1 MVKGFGRMTL
11 NFKYPF
17 SVMGTTA
24 GASIQ
29 CGDDPAYVWEYS
41 LERYSKPWELA
52 PDMVAELEGLEVIGG
67 VDAFGR
73 RVPIKR
79 ISPVISGNDVGENIS
94 INEHMA
100 PAHCATVPMIPVI
113 RSEIAWPAL
122 TSARHC

>member
-17 SVMGTTA
+17 SVVGTTA

-29 CGDDPAYVWEYS
+29 CGDDPAYVWEHG

-79 ISPVISGNDVGENIS
+79 LFRLSVVMISARIFLSMSIWLQLFAMDPMTRVTRSGIV
-94 INEHMA
+94 
-100 PAHCATVPMIPVI
+100 
-113 RSEIAWPAL
+113 WPASTL
-122 TSARHC
+122 ARLF